1 MNNLPK
7 PFKTACEDKYLEG
20 FTKYT
25 KSACLLKCRA
35 DYVIKMCKCRSYD
48 LKGIFQHHQFISLSR
63 HVI

>member
-48 LKGIFQHHQFISLSR
+48 LKGRGTVLQIKW
-63 HVI
+63 